1 MAALN
6 LSAMES
12 DYSALYISTN
22 SVMAAHS
29 LPTNKRDDS
38 KQFLSTKKGDV
49 SALSSHQKSLCQHS
63 VCPLKRVMAVLT
75 FFANKSDGSTRLST
89 KKREGVA
96 HLIHLQ
102 E

>member
-12 DYSALYISTN
+12 DYSALYITTN
-22 SVMAAHS
+22 SVMAALR
-29 LPTNKRDDS
+29 LPTNKSDDS

-63 VCPLKRVMAVLT
+63 VLFIK
-75 FFANKSDGSTRLST
+75 KSDGS
-89 KKREGVA
+89 
-96 HLIHLQ
+96 IHSLCQ
-102 E
+102 